1 MNTTADL
8 KMRPFDVHIPNL
20 EGEGIAETIR
30 IEVPVRIDPET
41 GEEILT
47 PEAHE
52 LIEKTKARTM
62 GLMSPEEIRELR
74 ERLDLTQEEMSDLLQ
89 IGAKTYTR
97 WESGRARVSRS
108 MSVLLCALRDG
119 RIDVNYLWSL
129 REPGFEPEWP
139 TKDWARMFIAA
150 CRVPVP
156 ELEFQV
162 SLGKAFAAWHERS
175 ELLVELKRTI
185 PLLTVQT
192 GARELSALHRR
203 FSERGGWIVDS
214 QQEFPRT
221 IVPNWSGSSNLKSF
235 FRAALDEPSEC
246 DEMHSSKAA

>member
-1 MNTTADL
+1 MKTTVDL
-8 KMRPFDVHIPNL
+8 KMRPFDVHIPNVD
-20 EGEGIAETIR
+20 GDGVAETIR
-30 IEVPVRIDPET
+30 IEVPVRVDPES

-52 LIEKTKARTM
+52 LIEKTKARRM
-62 GLMSPEEIRELR
+62 GLMSPDELRELR

-108 MSVLLCALRDG
+108 LNVLLCALRDG
-119 RIDVNYLWSL
+119 RIDVNYLRSL
-129 REPGFEPEWP
+129 RDPEFQPEWP

-156 ELEFQV
+156 KLEFQV
-162 SLGKAFAAWHERS
+162 KLAEAFAAWHERS
-175 ELLVELKRTI
+175 ELLVEIKRNI

-203 FSERGGWIVDS
+203 FSERGGWIVES

-221 IVPNWSGSSNLKSF
+221 IVTNWSGCSHVKYY
-235 FRAALDEPSEC
+235 FRASSDESSEC
-246 DEMHSSKAA
+246 DETHSSKAA